1 MGKSSEATVGH
12 VAWDGSDVARVDSE
26 CRPGRSTGVSSG
38 RRAPPSAR
46 RRAPRATGRHHR
58 RRADGGRVGMTR
70 SVNHDRG
77 SVWHPAGASLAK
89 AVHRHV
95 ATAMSPP
102 PVATTSRHHQ
112 LPLQS
117 GHHKL
122 PPQEGPLG
130 PRASSAESIRRANSC
145 GRVRPIGRRAA
156 SASPAPAA
164 LCWSRSDYLVGGS
177 SQLFDGSSVI
187 FSAHSQHSAALAN
200 SFSARKTL
208 PKCCHRVASG
218 LSADHVR
225 RDHRRRR
232 RRVGGAAGP
241 TVSP

>member
-1 MGKSSEATVGH
+1 MDRTSCGWTASVVPAVRRGQFWSEGTAVSP
-12 VAWDGSDVARVDSE
+12 ASRAARH
-26 CRPGRSTGVSSG
+26 RP
-38 RRAPPSAR
+38 PPSAPCGRWSR
-46 RRAPRATGRHHR
+46 RHDEVGESRSGLCPGIRPVPRSPRQCTARSPLQVATTGRHYR
-58 RRADGGRVGMTR
+58 
-70 SVNHDRG
+70 
-77 SVWHPAGASLAK
+77 
-89 AVHRHV
+89 
-95 ATAMSPP
+95 SPP
-102 PVATTSRHHQ
+102 QVATTRGTIGS
-112 LPLQS
+112 
-117 GHHKL
+117 
-122 PPQEGPLG
+122 
-130 PRASSAESIRRANSC
+130 ASVL
-145 GRVRPIGRRAA
+145 GRVHSTGQLLRSGSADRPKSGFREPR
-156 SASPAPAA
+156 PAA

>member
-1 MGKSSEATVGH
+1 MDRTSCGWTASVVPAV
-12 VAWDGSDVARVDSE
+12 
-26 CRPGRSTGVSSG
+26 RPGSVLVGGHRCQPGV
-38 RRAPPSAR
+38 
-46 RRAPRATGRHHR
+46 RAPRATGRHHR

-70 SVNHDRG
+70 SVNHDRVSVLASGRCLARQG
-77 SVWHPAGASLAK
+77 SAPPCR
-89 AVHRHV
+89 RHQ
-95 ATAMSPP
+95 SPP
-102 PVATTSRHHQ
+102 PVATTSCHYKG
-112 LPLQS
+112 L
-117 GHHKL
+117 
-122 PPQEGPLG
+122 LG
-130 PRASSAESIRRANSC
+130 PRASSGESIRRANSC
-145 GRVRPIGRRAA
+145 GRVRPIGRRSA
-156 SASPAPAA
+156 SASPAPAP

-200 SFSARKTL
+200 SFSAKKTL
-208 PKCCHRVASG
+208 PKCCHKVASG